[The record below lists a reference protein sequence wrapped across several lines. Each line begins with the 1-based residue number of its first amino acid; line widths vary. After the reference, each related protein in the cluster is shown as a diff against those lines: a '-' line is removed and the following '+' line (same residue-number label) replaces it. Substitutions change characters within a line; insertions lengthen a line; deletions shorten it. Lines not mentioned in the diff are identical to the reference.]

1 MRTLKTITAILPM
14 TLLLACGGG
23 GGGYSSAPAPSIQP
37 NPVLSEAEINDTKVK
52 DDVEIIEEAA
62 DGNEVFTIEAQS
74 ITVDNFKHDS
84 FGDWDTK
91 KGYAHGIDPETGKL
105 TLLVADYEN
114 GLVWA
119 TEENINPTFNGAVYT
134 GDTVT
139 RRTSGK
145 IEPGNVHITLKVN
158 QSGDLKKMKFK
169 FVGSDYEW
177 NKNLKFGK
185 NALFHE
191 NGEFT
196 TNKYK
201 NRKNENGDSQLKGV
215 RGRFFGDNADLIM
228 GWFGHKKIGVLRGT
242 FGAERDDVEFK

>member
-37 NPVLSEAEINDTKVK
+37 NPVFSEADISTAEIDE
-52 DDVEIIEEAA
+52 VEIIEEAA
-62 DGNEVFTIEAQS
+62 DGNDAFTIAPQT
-74 ITVDNFKHDS
+74 ITVENFKHDS
-84 FGDWDTK
+84 FGDWEAQ
-91 KGYAHGIDPETGKL
+91 KGWVHGVNPVTGELGWQVYGEAL
-105 TLLVADYEN
+105 TYGA
-114 GLVWA
+114 
-119 TEENINPTFNGAVYT
+119 INPTFNGATYR

-139 RRTSGK
+139 RRTSGE

-158 QSGDLKKMKFK
+158 QSTGDLKKMKFK

-185 NALFHE
+185 NAQY
-191 NGEFT
+191 NGHIFT
-196 TNKYK
+196 TNKY
-201 NRKNENGDSQLKGV
+201 NIRENENGRLQQKGI
-215 RGRFFGDNADLIM
+215 RGSIFGENADLIM
-228 GWFGHKKIGVLRGT
+228 GTFGHKKSGVELGT

>member
-37 NPVLSEAEINDTKVK
+37 NPVFSEADISTAEIDE
-52 DDVEIIEEAA
+52 VEIIEEAA
-62 DGNEVFTIEAQS
+62 DGNDAFTIAPQT
-74 ITVDNFKHDS
+74 ITVENFKHDS
-84 FGDWDTK
+84 FGDWDIR
-91 KGYAHGIDPETGKL
+91 KGWAHGINPETGEL
-105 TLLVADYEN
+105 GWRVADYEN
-114 GLVWA
+114 GLTYGAV
-119 TEENINPTFNGAVYT
+119 NPTFNGAVYT

-139 RRTSGK
+139 RRTSGE

-185 NALFHE
+185 NAQY
-191 NGEFT
+191 NGQEFM
-196 TNKYK
+196 TNRYK
-201 NRKNENGDSQLKGV
+201 IRKGQKTGI
-215 RGRFFGDNADLIM
+215 RGSIFGENADLIM
-228 GWFGHKKIGVLRGT
+228 GTFGHKKIGVKNGT